1 MRILLLE
8 DEAMLRSSI
17 KEFLEELGNDVI
29 DCFDGDTAL
38 DILKAESFDA
48 LVLDICV
55 PGCDGYG
62 VLEYVRQKEPF
73 LPVVFITAMTD
84 IDDISKAYALG
95 CSDYLKKPFRLQEL
109 WLRLVSI
116 TKLISAKEP
125 VNTLK
130 LGEKYGWDKKQKA
143 LMQNGS
149 VMSLTKKHTDIL
161 ELLIQNIGFCVPL
174 ERFRSSV
181 WGREDIDD
189 ATIRAEISRLKKIL
203 GEEFVA
209 NVKGVGYKIDKV

>member
-8 DEAMLRSSI
+8 DETMLRSSI
-17 KEFLEELGNDVI
+17 KEFLEELGNEVM
-29 DCFDGDTAL
+29 DCFDGDMAL
-38 DILKAESFDA
+38 DILKTESFDA

-62 VLEYVRQKEPF
+62 VLEYIRQKEPF

-116 TKLISAKEP
+116 TKLISSKEP
-125 VNTLK
+125 INTVK
-130 LGEKYGWDKKQKA
+130 FGEKYAWDKKQKA

-149 VMSLTKKHTDIL
+149 AMSLTKKHTDIL
-161 ELLIQNIGFCVPL
+161 ELLVQNIGFCVPL
-174 ERFRSSV
+174 ERFRASV

-209 NVKGVGYKIDKV
+209 NVKGVGYKIEKV